1 MHQERIMP
9 VLPKDIPRFRK
20 PLRKTPNST
29 RTQQIVAVGDERL
42 SHADEATGFA
52 FLLALHHMI
61 THIDFEGSGPI
72 EGGSLRGPSKE
83 MLSLAEIK

>member
-9 VLPKDIPRFRK
+9 VLPKDLPRLRK

-29 RTQQIVAVGDERL
+29 RTQQIVAIGNERL
-42 SHADEATGFA
+42 SHADEATELA
-52 FLLALHHMI
+52 LLLAVHHAI
-61 THIDFEGSGPI
+61 TYIDLEGTAPI
-72 EGGSLRGPSKE
+72 EDGGLRGPAKE